1 MILQKDGITLDKQG
15 VHQKIRYDE
24 EFPKPIAVINTR
36 ILVFTENDIITYE
49 QKRKELTDVR
59 HKRYLTHGRLN
70 IFLNIN
76 C

>member
-1 MILQKDGITLDKQG
+1 MILLL
-15 VHQKIRYDE
+15 
-24 EFPKPIAVINTR
+24 N
-36 ILVFTENDIITYE
+36 E

-76 C
+76 MIVNVRPGLTHLKITARAIKIIVMVQARWVSTHIS